1 MKCILAACLH
11 LASRNASGGGC
22 ETHGFALLGHSTV
35 GTETST
41 MYTLPNLLRLGM
53 VFLVLRWRHGR

>member
-1 MKCILAACLH
+1 VYFGGLP
-11 LASRNASGGGC
+11 SSGLVKRERGGC

-53 VFLVLRWRHGR
+53 VFLVLHWRHGR